1 MDDRTQDN
9 PEIPGSRKAEAVE
22 ILWNGRDPIPA
33 RAGETIVHALWNAG
47 QGGRVRTGCVGGVCG
62 ACTVTVRLP
71 DGRPSTTEL
80 ACMCPVENG
89 MQVFPF
95 AVDAITPVEPKADAD
110 ADDLRAAYPTLDR
123 CTKCG
128 SCTVACPM
136 SIPVMESVLRMQ
148 KGEFEQ
154 VAEDFTTCI
163 HCGLC
168 RAVCEDKVKPHNM
181 GLWVRRSLG
190 MSRDVSMLEK
200 RVAALNG
207 DGAEQEWNHLMKA
220 QPEERLERARR
231 FRQNGGAS

>member
-1 MDDRTQDN
+1 MDDRTQ
-9 PEIPGSRKAEAVE
+9 EQHGTASTAKTVE
-22 ILWNGRDPIPA
+22 ILWNGREPI
-33 RAGETIVHALWNAG
+33 RAKEGETIVHALWQAG
-47 QGGRVRTGCVGGVCG
+47 LGKRVRTGCLGGVCG

-71 DGRPSTTEL
+71 DGQPGTTEL
-80 ACMCPVENG
+80 ACLCPVQDG

-95 AVDAITPVEPKADAD
+95 PVDAIDPVQPKADPTA
-110 ADDLRAAYPTLDR
+110 ADLREAYPTLDR

-148 KGEFEQ
+148 RGEFEQ

-181 GLWVRRSLG
+181 GMWVRRSLG
-190 MSRDVSMLEK
+190 MSRDTTVLDQKMETLLEE
-200 RVAALNG
+200 
-207 DGAEQEWNHLMKA
+207 DAEQEWEYLLNA
-220 QPEERLERARR
+220 DDAERLRRARQ
-231 FRQNGGAS
+231 FRREGRPA

>member
-1 MDDRTQDN
+1 MDDRTQDKAG
-9 PEIPGSRKAEAVE
+9 PEAPKTKTVE
-22 ILWNGRDPIPA
+22 ILWNGRDPIQA

-47 QGGRVRTGCVGGVCG
+47 QGKLVRTGCVGGVCG

-71 DGRPSTTEL
+71 DGQPSRTEL
-80 ACMCPVENG
+80 ACMCPVQDG

-95 AVDAITPVEPKADAD
+95 AVDAIPPVEPKAGAT

-148 KGEFEQ
+148 KGEFDQ

-181 GLWVRRSLG
+181 GIWVRRSLG
-190 MSRDVSMLEK
+190 MSGDPSALEEK
-200 RVAALNG
+200 IAALQQD
-207 DGAEQEWNHLMKA
+207 DGQAEWDYLMNA
-220 QPEERLERARR
+220 DPGERLERAKEIRR
-231 FRQNGGAS
+231 NGRPA